1 MRDLNGLE
9 LSVSGINGVVHT
21 KQTMLLEKTQ
31 EIHFEDEI
39 SLDTL
44 FSTVHRQ
51 YIAPNTRCIVQIAL
65 RYSWDSDVCPDFK
78 IVVTTGN
85 TSMISAEGLDD
96 YPDTVNTA
104 NMSIIVLDTA
114 NMRIKLT
121 KTAIDITKFKL
132 YAHSFIKI
140 DVI

>member
-1 MRDLNGLE
+1 MRDVNGLE
-9 LSVSGINGVVHT
+9 LSASGINGIVHT
-21 KQTMLLEKTQ
+21 KQTMLLENTQ

-39 SLDTL
+39 FLDTL
-44 FSTVHRQ
+44 FSTVDNK
-51 YIAPNTRCIVQIAL
+51 YIAPNTRCIVTISL
-65 RYSWDSDVCPDFK
+65 RYSWDSDICPDFK

-85 TSMISAEGLDD
+85 TSLISAEGLDD

-104 NMSIIVLDTA
+104 NMTVIVLDTSS
-114 NMRIKLT
+114 MRIKLT

-132 YAHSFIKI
+132 HVNSFIKI